1 MKKAAYCL
9 YIFFGAF
16 GFFLLFLLNFLY
28 IFVALGLLSLGL
40 IAFPSSL
47 LGAAGIINIVTDL
60 SGMSLMLISGGALLT
75 GLGMCLCA
83 AGLCSGSL
91 GLFRRF
97 LKRAGFKRQA
107 LYE

>member
-9 YIFFGAF
+9 YIFFGGI

-47 LGAAGIINIVTDL
+47 LGSAGIINIVTDL
-60 SGMSLMLISGGALLT
+60 SSGALMLISGGALLT
-75 GLGMCLCA
+75 GLGMCLGA
-83 AGLCSGSL
+83 AGLCPKSL
-91 GLFRRF
+91 ELFRRF